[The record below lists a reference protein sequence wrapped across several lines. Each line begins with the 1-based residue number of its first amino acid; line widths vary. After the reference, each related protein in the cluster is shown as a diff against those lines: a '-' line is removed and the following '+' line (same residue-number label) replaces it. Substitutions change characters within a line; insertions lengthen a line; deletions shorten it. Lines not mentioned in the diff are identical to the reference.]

1 MRHKGKEGVKMKEQL
16 QKQREFFLSGATL
29 DLEWRMEQLKN
40 FKKALKKN
48 ELLLIDALKKDL
60 GKPEYEIY
68 TAELAVV
75 YEELNAAIKHLYRW
89 SEIHD
94 VDTRIDQYPGKIH
107 VHHVPKGLVLII
119 SPWNYPVRLALI
131 PLISAMAAGN
141 AVALK
146 PAALSKHTSAIIK
159 QVLAETFPAEY
170 INVYEGDIE
179 VGRELLQEKFDH
191 IFFSGN
197 PKTGK
202 EVMRAAAE
210 HMTPV
215 TLELGGKSPCIIEE
229 TADLTAAARRI
240 IWGKCLNSG
249 QTCVAPDYILIDR
262 RLKDKMLIELKNAYQ
277 KLYPEGVMG
286 SEDYGRMVDEAHFDK
301 VINYLE
307 QGDVVIGGQ
316 YDREKLKIEFTV
328 LDNVDV
334 DSPVM
339 QDEIFGPILPIAAYD
354 TIEEAMAFV
363 RQRPTPLALYLFT
376 RAPEVEKRIIN
387 GLAYGGGCV
396 NDTILHAFGSS
407 HPFGGVGDS
416 GMGGYHGRTGFET
429 FSHEKTILYQPN
441 ELTVPLRYP
450 PYKKKLKLIR
460 SIMR

>member
-1 MRHKGKEGVKMKEQL
+1 MKEQL

-40 FKKALKKN
+40 LKKALKKN

-262 RLKDKMLIELKNAYQ
+262 RLKDEMLIELKNAYQ
-277 KLYPEGVMG
+277 KLYPEGLMG

-301 VINYLE
+301 VISYLE
-307 QGDVVIGGQ
+307 QGDVVLGGQ

-339 QDEIFGPILPIAAYD
+339 QDEIFGPVLPIATYD

-363 RQRPTPLALYLFT
+363 R
-376 RAPEVEKRIIN
+376 
-387 GLAYGGGCV
+387 
-396 NDTILHAFGSS
+396 
-407 HPFGGVGDS
+407 
-416 GMGGYHGRTGFET
+416 
-429 FSHEKTILYQPN
+429 
-441 ELTVPLRYP
+441 
-450 PYKKKLKLIR
+450 
-460 SIMR
+460 